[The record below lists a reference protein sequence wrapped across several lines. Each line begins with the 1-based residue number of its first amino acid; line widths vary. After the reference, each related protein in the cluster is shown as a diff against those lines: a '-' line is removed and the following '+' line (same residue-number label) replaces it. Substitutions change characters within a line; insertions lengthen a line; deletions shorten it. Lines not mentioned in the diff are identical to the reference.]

1 MRQSNLLQELFLP
14 FTLFLI
20 SIIALILFIYFFF
33 FQKFD
38 SKKSF
43 QVKVYGLLG
52 KLNNR
57 SILAISIW
65 TIKNLFLL
73 YLLIFARYDARE
85 ILMILVLLD
94 VLLFVIMWKPIW
106 LLFDLASSG
115 IFYLANSLCYALSRF
130 LVEVRNEWYVMT
142 ILILL
147 IIFLCI
153 YLIYVYLRRVLQIIS
168 LQKNKKGVK
177 RNGKERKKGK
187 KMAVYRH

>member
-14 FTLFLI
+14 FTIFLI

-57 SILAISIW
+57 SILTISIW

-73 YLLIFARYDARE
+73 YLLIFARYDAGE

-94 VLLFVIMWKPIW
+94 VLMFVIMWKPIW
-106 LLFDLASSG
+106 LLFDLASS
-115 IFYLANSLCYALSRF
+115 
-130 LVEVRNEWYVMT
+130 
-142 ILILL
+142 
-147 IIFLCI
+147 
-153 YLIYVYLRRVLQIIS
+153 
-168 LQKNKKGVK
+168 
-177 RNGKERKKGK
+177 
-187 KMAVYRH
+187 

>member
-20 SIIALILFIYFFF
+20 SIIALILLIYFFF

-38 SKKSF
+38 SKKTF

-73 YLLIFARYDARE
+73 YLFIFARYDARE
-85 ILMILVLLD
+85 ILTILVLLD
-94 VLLFVIMWKPIW
+94 VLMFVTTWKLVW

-130 LVEVRNEWYVMT
+130 LVEVRNEWYVTT
-142 ILILL
+142 ILVLL

-153 YLIYVYLRRVLQIIS
+153 YLIYVYLRRVLQVVA

-177 RNGKERKKGK
+177 RNGKERKKVK